1 MNPRYVQVMSVPSS
15 LQVRVEVAAGGF
27 IKRRPDGSV
36 DFVSPVSSPFAYG
49 SVLGTEAQDGDPE
62 DALIVGCK
70 PVVGSTVSHPVW
82 GQVVF
87 MDAGHEDNKWVVGPC
102 EPSEKEWR
110 RITRFFRL
118 YAVAKRALYKVR
130 STSGETR
137 FECVRRWDTPLG

>member
-1 MNPRYVQVMSVPSS
+1 MSVPSS

-102 EPSEKEWR
+102 EPSEKECR
-110 RITRFFRL
+110 PIPRFFRF